1 MPTTSRRE
9 IISLTPVRLNGTEF
23 LERMR
28 GKRVIFMGD
37 SMNRSMMQSLVCM
50 LRASLSNTSR
60 VYVDR
65 NKEFEARGYY
75 SFIFEA
81 SIRRISPFLVKRVYK
96 GSKEVNLRLD
106 VMDEGTLAIRK
117 SDVAIFNTGHWWN
130 NEKTQGGK
138 NYYQEG
144 NYVHP
149 QLDHMKAFTRAL
161 KTWGKWVDHNID
173 HNKTQEY
180 PKQMQIFE
188 KVSKA
193 MRTPV
198 VYLNTTKLTDFR
210 KDAHVSIYY
219 LERMSPEKE
228 VESLRLQD
236 CGHWCM
242 PGVPDAWNELLYYS
256 LITSGRV

>member
-1 MPTTSRRE
+1 M
-9 IISLTPVRLNGTEF
+9 RLEF
-23 LERMR
+23 
-28 GKRVIFMGD
+28 K
-37 SMNRSMMQSLVCM
+37 
-50 LRASLSNTSR
+50 
-60 VYVDR
+60 
-65 NKEFEARGYY
+65 Y
-75 SFIFEA
+75 SQA
-81 SIRRISPFLVKRVYK
+81 YQSPFLVKRVYE

-106 VMDEGTLAIRK
+106 VMDEGTPAIRK
-117 SDVAIFNTGHWWN
+117 SDVVIFNTAHWWN

-144 NYVHP
+144 DYVHP
-149 QLDHMKAFTRAL
+149 QLDHMIAFTKAL

-173 HNKTQEY
+173 HNKTQVFYHGITSTHYRGGQWNSGGRCHGETEPILKESFLQEY
-180 PKQMQIFE
+180 PEQMRIFE
-188 KVSKA
+188 KVLKA

-228 VESLRLQD
+228 AASLGRQD